1 MWTGLL
7 GLALAIAA
15 SIKFGSIMFVVSFAL
30 WVGMTRLLMS
40 WLLLLSGHPIGPAFP
55 LLLYYNQIVG
65 SIVKIHVSIRLDQ
78 QSWTRQRTTL
88 AASGE
93 SFPTRFHV
101 WSLQYLTLADLHV
114 LSAGLLVE

>member
-65 SIVKIHVSIRLDQ
+65 SIVKIHVSFRLDQ
-78 QSWTRQRTTL
+78 QSWTRQRTKL
-88 AASGE
+88 AASGDAFQRSE
-93 SFPTRFHV
+93 EHTSELQ
-101 WSLQYLTLADLHV
+101 SLMRI
-114 LSAGLLVE
+114 S